1 MAFAERFRST
11 ADGQPTLPVS
21 SGPEETHGVSALE
34 DHGKGTSRP
43 SPLASPAAL
52 HPGLAPS
59 ANQEGREMHHP
70 TPPIAVPCHES
81 KSQEAEDVIEYPHSP
96 RFAELSPLE
105 QFVRDRKPSISF
117 NPEVKLDTGAYH
129 SIDVPLRNSYEKRS
143 FPTKP
148 ALSYSTSELQSL
160 YSDADR
166 EDHCEQPWQ
175 EDASREKDEGRNGN
189 AVVENGDGR
198 NLAMSPVA
206 DGLLDLHRP
215 TSLTSLSTA
224 SPLTEELV
232 TPPDARRGPF
242 SSSCGASPAVPRS
255 GSLGD
260 AESWLNS
267 GIPKTRNSSLRQ
279 SRRHG
284 SRRSTASSGKS
295 PASAFL
301 SMWNTHDAPP
311 EPDDEGQMVGSDYVL
326 GKQIGFGGFS
336 VVKEAFKV
344 EDHGQTE
351 RFAVKIVKKHLAGK
365 TEMENDQ
372 VQAEFD
378 HEVGIWRYL
387 DHPHILP
394 LNVVYVTDA
403 ATFCITRMTTGG
415 TLFDHV
421 RRHGG
426 LKLNEA
432 KKYAY
437 QLAKGIRYL
446 HEDARVVHRDI
457 KLENCLLDP
466 APDTL
471 TNKDDVSQ
479 LILCDF
485 GMAEWMTTG
494 TNRDRYDN
502 GADRPPPKNIG
513 PSDTSTSRAGSLE
526 YASPELLSS
535 ERGILDPAVDIW
547 AFGVVVFALLVGSRP
562 FQHPFQPRVQMNIL
576 AGHWDRHAVLQ
587 GDGVSEERQ
596 DALELIKG
604 CLQMDPAKR
613 LTISEVM
620 SAQWFQDLADEM
632 KQEVPARWAF

>member
-11 ADGQPTLPVS
+11 SNDQPTLPVS
-21 SGPEETHGVSALE
+21 LTPEETHGSTALGVQG
-34 DHGKGTSRP
+34 DGGRRK
-43 SPLASPAAL
+43 SPLASPEAR
-52 HPGLAPS
+52 HPGIAQTAS
-59 ANQEGREMHHP
+59 QEGEPHHP
-70 TPPIAVPCHES
+70 TPPIAVPCHEN
-81 KSQEAEDVIEYPHSP
+81 KSHPAPEDVIDYPHSP

-117 NPEVKLDTGAYH
+117 NPEVRLDTGGYH
-129 SIDVPLRNSYEKRS
+129 AIDVPLRNSYEKRNLS
-143 FPTKP
+143 TKP
-148 ALSYSTSELQSL
+148 TLSCSTSELRGL
-160 YSDADR
+160 YSDADC
-166 EDHCEQPWQ
+166 EDNRGQPWE
-175 EDASREKDEGRNGN
+175 EDTSREKDECRDEGAGLDNGVSRNM
-189 AVVENGDGR
+189 V
-198 NLAMSPVA
+198 MSPVP
-206 DGLLDLHRP
+206 DDVLDLHRP

-224 SPLTEELV
+224 SPLNEELV

-242 SSSCGASPAVPRS
+242 SSSCGASPAVTRS

-260 AESWLNS
+260 AEAWLNS
-267 GIPKTRNSSLRQ
+267 GFPKTRSSSLRQ

-351 RFAVKIVKKHLAGK
+351 RFAVKIVRKHLAGK
-365 TEMENDQ
+365 SEMENDQ

-394 LNVVYVTDA
+394 LNVVYVTDT

-415 TLFDHV
+415 TLFDLV
-421 RRHGG
+421 RRRGG
-426 LKLNEA
+426 LKLKEA

-437 QLAKGIRYL
+437 QLAQAIRYL

-466 APDTL
+466 SPDAL
-471 TNKDDVSQ
+471 TNKEDVSQ

-494 TNRDRYDN
+494 RNGGPYDS

-535 ERGILDPAVDIW
+535 ERGVLDPAVDIW
-547 AFGVVVFALLVGSRP
+547 AFGVVVFALLVGARP

-576 AGHWDRHAVLQ
+576 AGHWDRHAVLK
-587 GDGVSEERQ
+587 GDGEPEERQ
-596 DALELIKG
+596 DALALIQG

-613 LTISEVM
+613 RTISEVM
-620 SAQWFQDLADEM
+620 SAEWFQDVADQAKE
-632 KQEVPARWAF
+632 EVPVRWAF